1 MALFLERLARRC
13 RLFIDLGYP
22 GFDIFPH
29 NLLDRLQDHFLFL
42 GQFDPFSCLFTNK
55 VKLGIDDAGNRKPVT
70 VKRGFRRI
78 L

>member
-13 RLFIDLGYP
+13 R
-22 GFDIFPH
+22 
-29 NLLDRLQDHFLFL
+29 
-42 GQFDPFSCLFTNK
+42 LFTNK